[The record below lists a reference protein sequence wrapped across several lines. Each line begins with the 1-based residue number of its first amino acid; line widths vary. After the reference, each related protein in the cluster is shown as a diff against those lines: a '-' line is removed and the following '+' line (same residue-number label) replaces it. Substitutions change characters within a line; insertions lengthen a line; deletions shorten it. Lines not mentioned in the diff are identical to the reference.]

1 VDPEEVCRRNPE
13 IILASWCGRA
23 VRVAD
28 ISARPGWK
36 AIAAVKKQRLYE
48 IPGAEILQPGFRL
61 VDGYE
66 RMKEYMKSREE

>member
-1 VDPEEVCRRNPE
+1 VESDEVCRRNPE
-13 IILASWCGRA
+13 IILASWCGRS
-23 VRVAD
+23 VRIAD

-36 AIAAVKKQRLYE
+36 DIAAVRNKRIFE

-66 RMKEYMKSREE
+66 RMKGWLKLD